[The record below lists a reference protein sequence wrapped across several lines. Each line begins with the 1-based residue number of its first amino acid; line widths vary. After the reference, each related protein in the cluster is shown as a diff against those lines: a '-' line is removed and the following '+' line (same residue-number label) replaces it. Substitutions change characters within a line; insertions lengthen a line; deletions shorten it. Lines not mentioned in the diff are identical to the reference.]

1 MVDIPEKEM
10 IMLNEHI
17 HNRWKNENFEGFQDL
32 NSFTT
37 SIEECSTAE
46 AFKYMLHLHPA
57 NFSDL

>member
-17 HNRWKNENFEGFQDL
+17 HNRWKNENFEGFEDL

-46 AFKYMLHLHPA
+46 AFKYMYATLA
-57 NFSDL
+57 SC